1 MKKILV
7 LILTFFISSAVNADV
22 KGQALSKASEKI
34 SEYTIGL
41 IPGEGT
47 TEFDIQL
54 SDKDNNEPRVNLLL
68 LRDLHKTLR
77 SNFYTQMS
85 LHTQD
90 VGVNSNRYIGNLGYG
105 YRQLSGDN
113 MYMFGANAFFDRD
126 LKEGHSRASI
136 GLEAKAGM
144 LDFTFNHYE
153 STTLQKIVDGTK
165 EQALGGMDY
174 TFATQVPY
182 MPWAKF
188 NFTGYKHNAD
198 IASVDTKGKKYI
210 AEMNLTPSLVFE
222 AEYDESG
229 NNADDFTSMRITFVY
244 PPRNSNLSLSNGF
257 LSSEAFYK
265 KDMTKTLSEKVKRNN
280 SIAIETQG
288 AVVITVQ

>member
-105 YRQLSGDN
+105 YRQLSDDN

-153 STTLQKIVDGTK
+153 SITLQKIVDGTK

-174 TFATQVPY
+174 TFTTQVPY

-280 SIAIETQG
+280 NIAIETQG

>member
-1 MKKILV
+1 MKKILI

-105 YRQLSGDN
+105 YRQLSDDN

-144 LDFTFNHYE
+144 LDFIFNHYE
-153 STTLQKIVDGTK
+153 SITLQKIVDGTK

-174 TFATQVPY
+174 TFTTQVPY

-188 NFTGYKHNAD
+188 NFTGYKHKAD

-280 SIAIETQG
+280 NIAIETQG

>member
-7 LILTFFISSAVNADV
+7 LILTFFIYGVVNADV

-105 YRQLSGDN
+105 YRQLSDDN

-144 LDFTFNHYE
+144 LDFIFNHYE
-153 STTLQKIVDGTK
+153 SITLQKIVDGTK

-174 TFATQVPY
+174 TFTTQVPY

-188 NFTGYKHNAD
+188 NFTGYKHKAD
-198 IASVDTKGKKYI
+198 IASNDTKGKKYI

-222 AEYDESG
+222 AEYD
-229 NNADDFTSMRITFVY
+229 
-244 PPRNSNLSLSNGF
+244 
-257 LSSEAFYK
+257 
-265 KDMTKTLSEKVKRNN
+265 
-280 SIAIETQG
+280 
-288 AVVITVQ
+288 